1 MPTFDEIEKEIS
13 ENMKK
18 EMDEK
23 HFVECSSQF
32 ELDLFWKTF
41 GLEI

>member
-13 ENMKK
+13 EAMQK
-18 EMDEK
+18 EMSEK
-23 HFVECSSQF
+23 NFVQISSKT

-41 GLEI
+41 GLET